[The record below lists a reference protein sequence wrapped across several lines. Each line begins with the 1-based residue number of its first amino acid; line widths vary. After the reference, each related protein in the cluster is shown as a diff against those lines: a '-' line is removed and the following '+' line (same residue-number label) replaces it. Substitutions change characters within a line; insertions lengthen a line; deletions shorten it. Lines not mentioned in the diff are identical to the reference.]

1 MMMIGPCYWC
11 KAYWWVASNVYG
23 AVLYKA
29 EVRSTMG
36 ELVKAS

>member
-1 MMMIGPCYWC
+1 MLHLVVSVRLKLVP
-11 KAYWWVASNVYG
+11 SDVYG
-23 AVLYKA
+23 GVLYKA